1 MDVIII
7 LKKIVYNIVQCIPH
21 DVYRSKNC
29 MKKFFESLREHSMK
43 EINFKKNKN
52 EVINEEV
59 AGIIKKK
66 MQTFLI
72 FEKL

>member
-1 MDVIII
+1 
-7 LKKIVYNIVQCIPH
+7 
-21 DVYRSKNC
+21 

-72 FEKL
+72 FEKLWNKK

>member
-1 MDVIII
+1 
-7 LKKIVYNIVQCIPH
+7 
-21 DVYRSKNC
+21 

-66 MQTFLI
+66 KCKHFLYLKNYEI
-72 FEKL
+72 KNKAKI

>member
-1 MDVIII
+1 
-7 LKKIVYNIVQCIPH
+7 
-21 DVYRSKNC
+21 

-66 MQTFLI
+66 NANISYIWKIM
-72 FEKL
+72 K

>member
-1 MDVIII
+1 
-7 LKKIVYNIVQCIPH
+7 
-21 DVYRSKNC
+21 

-59 AGIIKKK
+59 AGILKKK
-66 MQTFLI
+66 KCKHFLYLKNYEI
-72 FEKL
+72 KNKAKIWK